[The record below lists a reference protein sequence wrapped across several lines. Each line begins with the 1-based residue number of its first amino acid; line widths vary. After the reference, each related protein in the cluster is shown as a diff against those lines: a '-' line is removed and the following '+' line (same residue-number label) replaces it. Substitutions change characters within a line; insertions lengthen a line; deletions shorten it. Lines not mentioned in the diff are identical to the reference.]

1 MVSKTCSSKANLASV
16 NPRTSSKNKP
26 AEEEPQVMSDS
37 VKITQDD
44 EIIIKNVTTMDK
56 DSKKL
61 NEHYQK
67 TVNQQ
72 HFLSNPH
79 LINPRTT
86 EVEHIAKLQE
96 VRVDDKAAP
105 ATRDKVKLPL
115 AGSGTP
121 VPKPAIA
128 LEPVPKGPATAT
140 TSTNIDAND
149 PVVKLFKTN
158 LDASWK
164 FCHHHP
170 TDSISSTGQ
179 FFPIADALIG
189 TYHCGARKTL

>member
-105 ATRDKVKLPL
+105 AGRIRNS
-115 AGSGTP
+115 GSKTSDRTG
-121 VPKPAIA
+121 
-128 LEPVPKGPATAT
+128 
-140 TSTNIDAND
+140 TSTKRTSNCCNINNCRCER
-149 PVVKLFKTN
+149 PSSQTVQNQPGHLSPPSN
-158 LDASWK
+158 R
-164 FCHHHP
+164 HHQYHWTFLP
-170 TDSISSTGQ
+170 NRRR
-179 FFPIADALIG
+179 PHG
-189 TYHCGARKTL
+189 TYHCGAGKTL